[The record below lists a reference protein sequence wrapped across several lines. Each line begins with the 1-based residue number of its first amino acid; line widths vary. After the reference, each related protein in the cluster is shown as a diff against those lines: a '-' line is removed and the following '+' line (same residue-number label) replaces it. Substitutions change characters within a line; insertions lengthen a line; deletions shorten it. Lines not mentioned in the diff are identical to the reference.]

1 MDVESW
7 MVDTSG
13 SLARAWLRIEAGKP
27 DAQHC
32 TFSSIVSAVIRVRA
46 LLGHAK
52 QVSAPAHNIPQAAL
66 YAVPADLCSISKYHP
81 LELEVPQN

>member
-1 MDVESW
+1 

-13 SLARAWLRIEAGKP
+13 SLARAWLQIEAGKP
-27 DAQHC
+27 DAEHC
-32 TFSSIVSAVIRVRA
+32 ALSSIVSSVIRVRG
-46 LLGHAK
+46 LLGHTK
-52 QVSAPAHNIPQAAL
+52 QVSVPAHNTPQAAL